1 MKLIINKS
9 NLDTQFEKAKAEAV
23 LILDKGKTVQFDVKG
38 IKDERGKARAHYTK
52 LINSA
57 MENAYNA
64 GYTDGNTKQAKRPS
78 GHK

>member
-1 MKLIINKS
+1 MKLTV
-9 NLDTQFEKAKAEAV
+9 DQAV
-23 LILDKGKTVQFDVKG
+23 LLAALVGVIFGLFGGFVKG

-78 GHK
+78 GQK

>member
-1 MKLIINKS
+1 MKLTV
-9 NLDTQFEKAKAEAV
+9 DQAV
-23 LILDKGKTVQFDVKG
+23 LLAALVGVIFGLFGGFVKG

-64 GYTDGNTKQAKRPS
+64 GYTDGNTKQPKRPS
-78 GHK
+78 GQK

>member
-1 MKLIINKS
+1 MKLTV
-9 NLDTQFEKAKAEAV
+9 DQAV
-23 LILDKGKTVQFDVKG
+23 LLAALVGVIFGLFGGFVKG

-64 GYTDGNTKQAKRPS
+64 GYTDGNTKQPKRPS

>member
-1 MKLIINKS
+1 MKLTV
-9 NLDTQFEKAKAEAV
+9 DQAV
-23 LILDKGKTVQFDVKG
+23 LLSALVGAIFGLFGGFVKG

-64 GYTDGNTKQAKRPS
+64 GYIDGNTKQAKRPS
-78 GHK
+78 GQK

>member
-1 MKLIINKS
+1 MKLTV
-9 NLDTQFEKAKAEAV
+9 DQAV
-23 LILDKGKTVQFDVKG
+23 LLAALVGVIFGLFGGFVKG

-64 GYTDGNTKQAKRPS
+64 GYTDGNTKQTKRPS
-78 GHK
+78 GQK

>member
-1 MKLIINKS
+1 MKLTV
-9 NLDTQFEKAKAEAV
+9 DQAV
-23 LILDKGKTVQFDVKG
+23 LLAALVGVIFGLFGGFVKG

-64 GYTDGNTKQAKRPS
+64 GYTDGNMKNAKRPS
-78 GHK
+78 GQK

>member
-1 MKLIINKS
+1 MKLTV
-9 NLDTQFEKAKAEAV
+9 DQAV
-23 LILDKGKTVQFDVKG
+23 LLAAVVGAIFGLFGGFVKG

-64 GYTDGNTKQAKRPS
+64 GYTDGNTKQVKRPS

>member
-1 MKLIINKS
+1 M
-9 NLDTQFEKAKAEAV
+9 NLTVDQAV
-23 LILDKGKTVQFDVKG
+23 LLAALVGVIFGLFGGFVKG

-78 GHK
+78 GQK

>member
-1 MKLIINKS
+1 MKLTV
-9 NLDTQFEKAKAEAV
+9 DQAV
-23 LILDKGKTVQFDVKG
+23 LLAALVGVIFGLFGGFVKG
-38 IKDERGKARAHYTK
+38 IKDERRKGRAHYTR

-64 GYTDGNTKQAKRPS
+64 GYTDASTKQPKRPS